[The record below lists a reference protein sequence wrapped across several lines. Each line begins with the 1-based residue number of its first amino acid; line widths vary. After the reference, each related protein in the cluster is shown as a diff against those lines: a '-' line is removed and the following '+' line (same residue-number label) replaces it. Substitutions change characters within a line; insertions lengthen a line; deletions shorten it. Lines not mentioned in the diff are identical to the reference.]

1 MSKTDQHEPYK
12 FLEGKDN
19 LKNGITKAKAPP
31 HKKTKPQQPLKV
43 GITTNANPETAPLII
58 TQTGKTFTGDDIQDT
73 TTPTKT
79 REFKTFRLING
90 SKNPSSEWKQGK
102 GAKNIYKVQERKK
115 GNNYGVPC
123 GTQNG
128 ILVVDIDTYK
138 HPDQFKAEFGS
149 VAEIV
154 KRCNTYTT
162 ETPRGGIHLYFKY
175 VEDYKNKPY
184 GAFIDIK
191 TEGGYVVGHGAT
203 IKYDKPFYKYHD
215 QQTGDISTMTTTSQ
229 GSYKCIN
236 EAEPADMPAF
246 IIDYLERVDIMKSK
260 KGTTKT
266 NNNKTTKHTP
276 SIYKYEIDD
285 DKLRDILD
293 NYQPPKQKTEAKPK
307 AEPQPKPKAEPQPK
321 TEPKAKA
328 KGDPSPVKITKMT
341 ERRLSK
347 YIKNHLRNIEQRDTT
362 PLIYTILRDRQA
374 WLNFT
379 FCMNALNKPE
389 MWHEY
394 SKKAYGDK
402 WSHDIEKQNQKIY
415 INSSSRSYT
424 DTAFL
429 LFFDSEDVKR
439 MKYKPVQPN
448 IIEPTETINR
458 RYIQDMNQPSIY
470 NISEKCIFVKSDTGT
485 GKTASFNHFIKE
497 SGLNFI
503 SLTLRVTLA
512 ETQYNDM
519 SEAGLTVK
527 NYQIQPRFDDG
538 DNIIC
543 QLDSITKINLNKLT
557 LKNYV
562 VFLDEADAL
571 LSYMCMSPTLKNV
584 LYPVFKF
591 LVKMLNGAK
600 KIICTDKSLS
610 DMVIKFITH
619 VTEERQYKFIENSF
633 KNWEGIEAKIWH
645 SEKDILDDMKAH
657 NGGFVTATDERRQQI
672 IIDDSLND
680 SRVNFISK
688 TTTGGLN
695 LDAKKLCFT
704 PKITEGVDI
713 QPAEKCPT
721 YGIYNT
727 TTINAR
733 TMFQQLTR
741 NRKPTRLNICFINNR
756 CNCKDEADEN
766 MIYDDYDT
774 GHDTTYNIFEVIS
787 TPDEARLFYSM
798 RSYYEGIDRAFKT
811 NPKKHLLKL
820 LRDSGFIITDDREIK
835 TDPIMNT
842 KEKGLL
848 NVVRMQQAIMGEHD
862 LLQTPEYERVNELLK
877 LPPKVAYENVTLY
890 TSQTALNQ
898 HFNVIKYMTSEA
910 DAIKEAI
917 DNRQTFKLLKIRC
930 SDNNIRGLKDI
941 ISRCGVAVSLNDM
954 KELTAEDYKYINDI
968 KKSIRTRGKD
978 TGDLRDPQTTRGYIC
993 SVIRALF
1000 GEGSLVEIG
1009 EVRTR
1014 KQKDKKQI
1022 INKVVKLYDH
1032 YADFYKN
1039 HEMISTF
1046 RKAPA
1051 VINKSLFV

>member
-1 MSKTDQHEPYK
+1 MGKTDQHEPYK

-19 LKNGITKAKAPP
+19 LKNGIAKAKAP

-43 GITTNANPETAPLII
+43 GITTNANPDPLII

-73 TTPTKT
+73 ATPTKT

-90 SKNPSSEWKQGK
+90 SKNPTSEWKQGK
-102 GAKNIYKVQERKK
+102 GAKNIYKVQEKK
-115 GNNYGVPC
+115 AGNNYGVPC
-123 GTQNG
+123 GKQNG

-191 TEGGYVVGHGAT
+191 TEGGYVVGDGAT
-203 IKYDKPFYKYHD
+203 IKYDKPFYKYNE
-215 QQTGDISTMTTTSQ
+215 QQTGDISTLTTTSQ
-229 GSYKCIN
+229 GTYKCIN
-236 EAEPADMPAF
+236 EAEPANMPAF
-246 IIDYLERVDIMKSK
+246 IIDYLERVDIMKPA
-260 KGTTKT
+260 KGTKTK
-266 NNNKTTKHTP
+266 NNKSTKHAP

-285 DKLRDILD
+285 HKLRDILD
-293 NYQPPKQKTEAKPK
+293 NYEPPKQAEAKPK
-307 AEPQPKPKAEPQPK
+307 AEPKAKPNKLIK
-321 TEPKAKA
+321 TDQELINVIEEAKAKA
-328 KGDPSPVKITKMT
+328 KAKAEPSPVKITKTT

-379 FCMNALNKPE
+379 YCMNALNKPE

-402 WSHDIEKQNQKIY
+402 WSHDIEKQNEKIY

-429 LFFDSEDVKR
+429 MFFDGEDVKR

-448 IIEPTETINR
+448 TIEPTETINR

-470 NISEKCIFVKSDTGT
+470 NMPEKCIFVKSDTGT

-497 SGLNFI
+497 TGLNFI

-527 NYQIQPRFDDG
+527 NYQIQPRFADG

-591 LVKMLNGAK
+591 LCKMLHGAK

-657 NGGFVTATDERRQQI
+657 SGGFVTATDERRQQV
-672 IIDDSLND
+672 IIDNSLMD
-680 SRVNFISK
+680 EKVNFISK
-688 TTTGGLN
+688 TTTSGLN
-695 LDAKKLCFT
+695 LDAQKICFT

-741 NRKPTRLNICFINNR
+741 NRKPTRLNICFLGNR

-766 MIYDDYDT
+766 MIYDDYDA

-798 RSYYEGIDRAFKT
+798 RSYYEGIDRAFKS

-862 LLQTPEYERVNELLK
+862 LLQTPEYKRVNELLK

-898 HFNVIKYMTSEA
+898 HFNVIKYMTTEA

-930 SDNNIRGLKDI
+930 SDNNIRALKDI
-941 ISRCGVAVSLNDM
+941 ISRCGVAVSLDDM

-968 KKSIRTRGKD
+968 KKSIRTQGKD
-978 TGDLRDPQTTRGYIC
+978 RGDLRDPQTVRGYIC

-1000 GEGSLVEIG
+1000 GEGALVEIG
-1009 EVRTR
+1009 ITREVI
-1014 KQKDKKQI
+1014 KGGKDKRTKI
-1022 INKVVKLYDH
+1022 YDH
-1032 YADFYKN
+1032 YADFYIN
-1039 HEMISTF
+1039 HEMLSTF
-1046 RKAPA
+1046 RKAPT